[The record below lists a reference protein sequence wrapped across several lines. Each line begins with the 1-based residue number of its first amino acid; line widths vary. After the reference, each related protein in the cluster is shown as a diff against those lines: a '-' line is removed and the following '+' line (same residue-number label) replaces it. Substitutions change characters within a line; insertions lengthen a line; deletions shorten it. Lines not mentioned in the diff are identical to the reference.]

1 MRGLWKLAAMSAVI
15 GAGLVVVWQAQQSLE
30 ANGDPAITLAPA
42 AAEDAP
48 DLTPERT
55 ASASTVNEVN
65 ASVPPEIDPFLDLKG
80 NPNVANSPEAA
91 QSEPAT
97 GPQLSDEPLPPS
109 MPDAE
114 RYTRGLDFRRSPQ
127 LAQPADPTDPAAFE
141 SVEPRRLASAEES
154 VPALPELTDQPE
166 VVNAA
171 EEFGPTPV
179 AGQPNKIALTAAEEA
194 ADPFADSAPPDL
206 SSPRLPQPKPA
217 TMAAEPPAAAPTE
230 DFDPFG
236 AAPEPEPKAEPV
248 PSPAAEFDP
257 FDTAPPPMPAKPANP
272 PKLPIDLDE
281 PPGFDPFPAEPVPQP
296 SREPAPSPLPL
307 DVGPEAA
314 PLPGMNDRTR
324 TNTVAPTEPTETA
337 PPPRRTPLPPRE
349 ADPALL
355 FRGDGEVTQDAPRGV
370 QEPRLSIEKLALSQG
385 VIGQPVVYSI
395 VIKNIGN
402 SAAQQ
407 VTVEDRIP
415 RGSRLVGT
423 APQAE
428 MIEKRLVWRKLG
440 NLQPGEERK
449 ISIKVI
455 PEEEGPIGSVAKV
468 TFVTEIAAEITVY
481 APRLKLAVNAPSEAK
496 VGQTIPLTFVV
507 SNPGKGDASN
517 VIVRSVLPEGL
528 QHPAG
533 ADLEYT
539 IGTLAP
545 NETREVRLE
554 VTALKPGRATPT
566 TIVTADGDV
575 STESKTNVEVI
586 GEQLLLTRS
595 GHDRVYLGRN
605 AVFTNNV
612 TNEGQRPVTQ
622 IKVTEVVPDG
632 FEFVEASQGGTYS
645 STDRTVNW
653 VIPNLA
659 PGAASTVSV
668 TLAAKT
674 LGRFDTVVSATGP
687 SGSTAMVKPQVA
699 IEGFP
704 SLSVERLNEE
714 RLIGVGEQLTTKV
727 QVQNRGTA
735 TAKRVGLQIDL
746 PTEMKLVSAS
756 GPSTYKIDGQRLIF
770 DPIASIDANGSA
782 AYELVLEAKAAG
794 DSRLE
799 MQISADHLKRPIRH
813 DEPIQ
818 VVADAKPR

>member
-30 ANGDPAITLAPA
+30 ANGHQEVSPTPIVALNTPS
-42 AAEDAP
+42 
-48 DLTPERT
+48 LTPERSPT
-55 ASASTVNEVN
+55 PTVVN
-65 ASVPPEIDPFLDLKG
+65 AANASIPPEVDPFLDLKG
-80 NPNVANSPEAA
+80 NPNVASTAQPDSADAPAGPTLPTELPEAD
-91 QSEPAT
+91 
-97 GPQLSDEPLPPS
+97 L
-109 MPDAE
+109 PDAA
-114 RYTRGLDFRRSPQ
+114 RYTRGLDFRRSPE
-127 LAQPADPTDPAAFE
+127 LSQPPVTSAPPAIDAE
-141 SVEPRRLASAEES
+141 APQRLASTDDSLPLQPVPETDAT
-154 VPALPELTDQPE
+154 VMQATADNGPALPDE
-166 VVNAA
+166 NAS
-171 EEFGPTPV
+171 PI
-179 AGQPNKIALTAAEEA
+179 KLTAAEED
-194 ADPFADSAPPDL
+194 ADPFANASPPDL
-206 SSPRLPQPKPA
+206 SEPKLPAPKPA
-217 TMAAEPPAAAPTE
+217 TTAAETPPA

-236 AAPEPEPKAEPV
+236 ETSNPE
-248 PSPAAEFDP
+248 PAAEPSPEPAADFDP
-257 FDTAPPPMPAKPANP
+257 FDTGAPPAAKPAPASP
-272 PKLPIDLDE
+272 PKLPTNLDAE
-281 PPGFDPFPAEPVPQP
+281 PAFEPFPGTPPATTPRD
-296 SREPAPSPLPL
+296 SAPSPLPL

-314 PLPGMNDRTR
+314 PLPSMNEGLGS
-324 TNTVAPTEPTETA
+324 EPPATS
-337 PPPRRTPLPPRE
+337 PPPRRPPARTPE
-349 ADPALL
+349 VDPATL

-370 QEPRLSIEKLALSQG
+370 QEPRLSIEKIAPSQG

-395 VIKNIGN
+395 IIKNIGN

-407 VTVEDRIP
+407 VTIEDRIP

-440 NLQPGEERK
+440 TLQPGEERK

-455 PEEEGPIGSVAKV
+455 PEEEGAIGSVAKV
-468 TFVTEIAAEITVY
+468 SFITEIAAEITVY
-481 APRLKLAVNAPSEAK
+481 APRLKLAVTAPSEAK

-528 QHPAG
+528 QHPSG
-533 ADLEYT
+533 SDLEYT

-554 VTALKPGRATPT
+554 VTALKPGRVTPT

-575 STESKTNVEVI
+575 STESKTIVEVI

-612 TNEGQRPVTQ
+612 TNEGQRPVSQ
-622 IKVTEVVPDG
+622 IQVTEVVPDG
-632 FEFVEASQGGTYS
+632 FEFVEASHGGSYAS
-645 STDRTVNW
+645 DNRTVSW
-653 VIPNLA
+653 TIPNLA

-668 TLAAKT
+668 TLAAKN
-674 LGRFDTVVSATGP
+674 LGRFDAVVSATGP
-687 SGSTAMVKPQVA
+687 SGSHATVKPQVA

-704 SLSVERLNEE
+704 SLSIERLNDE
-714 RLIGVGEQLTTKV
+714 RLVGVGEKVTTKI
-727 QVQNRGTA
+727 QLQNRGSA

-746 PTEMKLVSAS
+746 PTEMKLVSAA
-756 GPSTYKIDGQRLIF
+756 GPSTYKIEGQRLIF
-770 DPIASIDANGSA
+770 EPVSTIDASGSA

-799 MQISADHLKRPIRH
+799 MQISADHLKRPVRH

-818 VVADAKPR
+818 VVTDAKPR